1 MRRWEK
7 TRLKTGM
14 RRQARKKRKRKN
26 TTLDVLYK
34 VPESRIQTIPEDR
47 VDPAQDAYKKDSNHQ
62 TKPHVEAKATAASAV
77 VAKAP

>member
-1 MRRWEK
+1 MRKWEK
-7 TRLKTGM
+7 TRLKTQGM
-14 RRQARKKRKRKN
+14 RRRAKKERKN

-47 VDPAQDAYKKDSNHQ
+47 VDPAQDAYKKDLNHQ

-77 VAKAP
+77 VAKAS